1 MLSNA
6 AKTQYTSRYNTS
18 SAVKLN
24 LEIGIWDPIL
34 VKNKTK
40 GKRGLTQTFEDCF
53 FMQLHYA
60 YRLCT
65 QIDKKDVNQGND

>member
-1 MLSNA
+1 M
-6 AKTQYTSRYNTS
+6 
-18 SAVKLN
+18 
-24 LEIGIWDPIL
+24 
-34 VKNKTK
+34 NKTE

-65 QIDKKDVNQGND
+65 QIDKKDVNQGK